1 MKKRVDKM
9 SLIKKNSY
17 ARYDPYILFA
27 FSLTIILWASAFPM
41 IKIALADFKAE
52 NLSAIRLFIASIVLI
67 VLAVIKK
74 YPLPEKNDIPLIMLL
89 GFSGFTIYHVALS
102 FGEYYISAGVA
113 SLLVST
119 TPIFSAILAKYF
131 LKERFTKKSWYGSCI
146 AFLGVGLLSLSSGNN
161 KVMGFGVILVLIASL
176 GESIYFVFQNKFL
189 NKYGFIPFTIY
200 TIISG
205 TIFTIIFLPD
215 AINELQS
222 ASNISVLAVI
232 YLGIF
237 PSVIPYIALA
247 YTIQKIGT
255 SEATMSLY
263 LTPVISLILSYLI
276 LQEIPSQLAIIGGII
291 TIIGVT
297 LISVKERN

>member
-1 MKKRVDKM
+1 M
-9 SLIKKNSY
+9 
-17 ARYDPYILFA
+17 
-27 FSLTIILWASAFPM
+27 
-41 IKIALADFKAE
+41 
-52 NLSAIRLFIASIVLI
+52 
-67 VLAVIKK
+67 
-74 YPLPEKNDIPLIMLL
+74 
-89 GFSGFTIYHVALS
+89 
-102 FGEYYISAGVA
+102 
-113 SLLVST
+113 
-119 TPIFSAILAKYF
+119 
-131 LKERFTKKSWYGSCI
+131 
-146 AFLGVGLLSLSSGNN
+146 
-161 KVMGFGVILVLIASL
+161 
-176 GESIYFVFQNKFL
+176 

-297 LISVKERN
+297 LTSVKERN